1 MQFLLKCL
9 NIFFL
14 PVDNPQILEENEPF
28 WEKFASVADPNP
40 DPGFLVGSGSGSVFL
55 DPDPDPPISVI
66 FPIFLP

>member
-1 MQFLLKCL
+1 MQFLLNCL

-40 DPGFLVGSGSGSVFL
+40 DPVGSVLL
-55 DPDPDPPISVI
+55 DPDPTQKQEQAEGGRSKQPPHTEC
-66 FPIFLP
+66 